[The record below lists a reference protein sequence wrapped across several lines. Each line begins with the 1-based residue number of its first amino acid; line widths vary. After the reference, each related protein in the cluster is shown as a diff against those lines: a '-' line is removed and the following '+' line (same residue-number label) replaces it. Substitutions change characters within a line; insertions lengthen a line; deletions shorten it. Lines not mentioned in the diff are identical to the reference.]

1 MPSDRPSLR
10 GDAWPLSA
18 SLIVSLAVAAT
29 IGLADVVYVLSVAG
43 GDIGGRLLAVLPIY
57 FIAAFIAAQL
67 VFWLLRAGLR
77 PFFGLGRNA
86 HAVLAGLTFLAA
98 GLLHYFESAGVQRV
112 LQEQADSPAAQ
123 GGSCPPGL
131 ACTPLPEAGA
141 LRAAEPA
148 VRRAAAERG
157 QLNAE
162 LFALL
167 MHDADAEVRAAL
179 ARRADLPPELL
190 ERLAGDRHPAV
201 RAAAAAAPRQSDE
214 MLTRLAFDRDEGVR
228 LAVLRNRGAPPT
240 ALAAL
245 AASASAEIRL
255 LVAAHPRASEPVLQR
270 LRDGSGDAAE
280 RIAQDRLRGGSR

>member
-1 MPSDRPSLR
+1 M
-10 GDAWPLSA
+10 
-18 SLIVSLAVAAT
+18 
-29 IGLADVVYVLSVAG
+29 
-43 GDIGGRLLAVLPIY
+43 
-57 FIAAFIAAQL
+57 
-67 VFWLLRAGLR
+67 FWLLRAGLR

-131 ACTPLPEAGA
+131 ACTPLPETGA

-240 ALAAL
+240 ALDAL